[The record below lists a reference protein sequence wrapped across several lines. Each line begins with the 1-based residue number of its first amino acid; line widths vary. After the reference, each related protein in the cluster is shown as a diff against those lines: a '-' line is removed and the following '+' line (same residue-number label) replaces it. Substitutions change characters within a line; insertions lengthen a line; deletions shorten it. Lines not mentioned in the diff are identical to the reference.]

1 MNSQPINIIYIM
13 AKKKIRSQFQPTH
26 PRSLPTML
34 PLGAMLFAGM
44 IGTTHAQTAPGTPGP
59 ENETTLPKITVKDK
73 KDRESK
79 SYQTEKSR
87 IGKVNQDVKDIP
99 QSITI
104 VPEKLI
110 HDRQADTFKEALRNV
125 AGLTFNA
132 GEGGRIGDNIT
143 IRGYSAVGDLY
154 LDGMR
159 DVAQYN
165 RETFNLEQIEVL
177 KGSASMLY
185 GRGSTGGLINQV
197 SKSPLFYD
205 KNEVKFTVGSHNYK
219 RLTVDTNQVINDDVA
234 IRLNAMKTDSDSF
247 RNGVEQHREGVAPSI
262 KWRVGNNDELQ
273 LSYFYLDEKNVP
285 DFGVP
290 YFQGSPVRVPV
301 SNFYGLTNV
310 DREHNRTKIA
320 TASYLHRVSNDTE
333 VKTVLRQGNYHRDL
347 RVSVPRLSGNPS
359 VLNDSTLVSRNRNA
373 RSANEDF
380 LTSQTD
386 FTTKLSGLGLKH
398 EILAGVELT
407 REKGSRWNNTSSA
420 AQTPT
425 TRLYYPDTNPILPGN
440 LDSSFQVTGVVHY
453 QSYTTG
459 LYAQDTIQ
467 FAKDWKVVLGARY
480 DKFKA
485 TYDRPQPQ
493 GDLQRKDGVWSYRSG
508 LLYQPSDAQT
518 YYLAYGTSF
527 NPSADLYSLD
537 DRSTNTPPEKSR
549 NMELGAKWELLEG
562 DLSLRS
568 AIFRTEKTNE
578 RNTDLAV
585 SIDQNLLTGKRHT
598 DGIEFEINGKIT
610 PKWDIFAA
618 SAFMRA
624 NIDGATGQQANTL
637 NKIPVNTPAY
647 THGLWS
653 TYKVGG
659 GWKVGLGGER
669 VGMRQ
674 ANTTNSNA
682 VPSYTRYDA
691 LVEYAYQQYSVKLN
705 VFNLLNKDYYEGVY
719 AGHTVPGTKR
729 AAQVTFGVKF

>member
-1 MNSQPINIIYIM
+1 
-13 AKKKIRSQFQPTH
+13 
-26 PRSLPTML
+26 ML
-34 PLGAMLFAGM
+34 LAGM
-44 IGTTHAQTAPGTPGP
+44 IGGVQAQNSATNTTKDS
-59 ENETTLPKITVKDK
+59 ETTLPKITVKDK

-87 IGKVNQDVKDIP
+87 IGKVNQEVKDIP

-125 AGLTFNA
+125 AAITFNA

-159 DVAQYN
+159 DLAQYN

-177 KGSASMLY
+177 KGAASMLY

-197 SKSPLFYD
+197 SKSPVFYD
-205 KNEVKFTVGSHNYK
+205 KNEVKFTVGSNNYK

-234 IRLNAMKTDSDSF
+234 IRLNAMKTDTDSF
-247 RNGVEQHREGVAPSI
+247 RNGVEQHRQGIAPSI
-262 KWRVGNNDELQ
+262 KWRVGNKNEVQ
-273 LSYFYLDEKNVP
+273 LSYFYLEEDNIP

-290 YFQGSPVRVPV
+290 YFRGAPVNVPV
-301 SNFYGLTNV
+301 SNFYGLKS
-310 DREHNRTKIA
+310 DYEQNRTKIA
-320 TASYLHRVSNDTE
+320 TASYLHRFSNDTE
-333 VKTVLRQGNYHRDL
+333 VKTILRQGNYHRDL
-347 RVSVPRLSGNPS
+347 RVSVPRLSGNPT
-359 VLNDSTLVSRNRNA
+359 VLNDNTLVARNRSSRA
-373 RSANEDF
+373 ANEDY

-398 EILAGVELT
+398 QILAGIELS

-420 AQTPT
+420 AQTPN
-425 TRLYYPDTNPILPGN
+425 TRLYYPDNNPILPAN
-440 LDSSFQVTGVVHY
+440 LDASFQVTGVVHY
-453 QSYTTG
+453 ESLTTG
-459 LYAQDTIQ
+459 IYAQDTIQ

-508 LLYQPSDAQT
+508 LLYQPTEAQT

-527 NPSADLYSLD
+527 SPSADLYSLD
-537 DRSTNTPPEKSR
+537 DRGANTPPEKNR

-562 DLSLRS
+562 DLSFRS

-585 SIDQNLLTGKRHT
+585 SIEQNLLSGKRHT
-598 DGIEFEINGKIT
+598 DGIEFELNGRIT

-624 NIDGATGQQANTL
+624 NIDAATGQQANTL
-637 NKIPVNTPAY
+637 NKTPVNTPSY
-647 THGLWS
+647 THALWS
-653 TYKVGG
+653 TYKMGG
-659 GWKVGLGGER
+659 GWKVGLGAER
-669 VGMRQ
+669 VGNRQ
-674 ANTTNSNA
+674 VNTTNTTQLPA
-682 VPSYTRYDA
+682 YTRYDG

-705 VFNLLNKDYYEGVY
+705 VFNLLNKDYYEGLY
-719 AGHTVPGTKR
+719 TGHTVPGTKR